1 MLTTC
6 SAGIP
11 KDKIVAAHGNFDS
24 ATCIDT
30 GEDVPVEEVREAIMA
45 GKEGYEA
52 LNARYGGLVKPDI
65 TFFGEKLPDRFYRL
79 AGFPLP
85 GINCEDNDFDKCDL
99 LIVMGTSLVV
109 QPFAS
114 LVDRVPA
121 DCPRLLLNRDAVAL
135 FNPVMALMGHN
146 SGFRFTD
153 ASNYRDAC
161 HLGNCDDAV
170 KDLAALLGWN
180 AELDALV
187 TECGGWPAPGP
198 ILEQISAKPPKK
210 QISKETAAA
219 MAKVLQ
225 GIMGGGA
232 TSQTTEAP
240 PDDSGVAN
248 LRGEGGV
255 RGGKGECERAAGEGG
270 GERERCDDDS
280 AVAGGGKL
288 TPHLSLSH
296 PPFLQAHLS

>member
-1 MLTTC
+1 MVIACCLRTPHRPRTSHITRNETGAGDENKRQKLLTTC

-30 GEDVPVEEVREAIMA
+30 GENVPVEEVREAIMA

-85 GINCEDNDFDKCDL
+85 GIDCEDNDFDKCDL

-121 DCPRLLLNRDAVAL
+121 NCPRLLLNRDAVAL
-135 FNPVMALMGHN
+135 FNPVMALMGHD

-170 KDLAALLGWN
+170 L
-180 AELDALV
+180 ALV
-187 TECGGWPAPGP
+187 RQVA
-198 ILEQISAKPPKK
+198 
-210 QISKETAAA
+210 
-219 MAKVLQ
+219 LQ
-225 GIMGGGA
+225 SPVVA
-232 TSQTTEAP
+232 RVT
-240 PDDSGVAN
+240 DS
-248 LRGEGGV
+248 
-255 RGGKGECERAAGEGG
+255 
-270 GERERCDDDS
+270 
-280 AVAGGGKL
+280 
-288 TPHLSLSH
+288 P
-296 PPFLQAHLS
+296 